1 MNVFTKSI
9 RKIMGWCP
17 NAKALETGSQNIP
30 ANFEVYDRSGEKPG
44 NNLSRMKRIG
54 LLLVSI
60 GALISTLSNFLAS
73 SSNTSPL
80 KVGAGW
86 LLFFIGILLFAI
98 GFVLYVKS

>member
-1 MNVFTKSI
+1 MTLEYIK
-9 RKIMGWCP
+9 KLMGWCP
-17 NAKALETGSQNIP
+17 NAKMLETGSQVIP
-30 ANFEVYDRSGEKPG
+30 ATFEVYDRSGGEKPG

-86 LLFFIGILLFAI
+86 LLFFIGILLFVT
-98 GFVLYVKS
+98 GFILYVKS

>member
-17 NAKALETGSQNIP
+17 NAKALETGSQTVP
-30 ANFEVYDRSGEKPG
+30 ANFEAYDRSGGEKAG

-60 GALISTLSNFLAS
+60 GTLLTVLSNRFLP
-73 SSNTSPL
+73 N
-80 KVGAGW
+80 GEAGW
-86 LLFFIGILLFAI
+86 IIFYIGILLFAI
-98 GFVLYVKS
+98 GFILYIKY